1 MSKALKK
8 FAKKQKKNS
17 LTALEAETYL
27 KMLSLSQLE
36 KMTPSNFKQKLLKDS
51 TVMAY
56 NTKLKSKS

>member
-1 MSKALKK
+1 MSKAFKK
-8 FAKKQKKNS
+8 FVKKQKKNS